1 MSFWRPGWKQM
12 GEKSLR
18 KKTKLNSWHWLPLKP
33 PPNSWVT
40 FVAMHVSKP
49 NPTFLPISST
59 ERERAKCWRVSLRV
73 SSKCS
78 DMQKPAK
85 SKTKG
90 NVNPQQAFYQVT
102 WVTGIIINLCYLA
115 VTHLSTSYPEILS
128 AIFPDLIVNLLMA
141 VLMNIYIHVNVV
153 KGTSFPSVFVWLAYC
168 HCTEWAPLCI
178 MKKKNKRDFVFALVF
193 VVFSVF
199 VVSFISMMKG
209 RWIWQYICLF
219 LWWIKKQTG
228 MFSCGS
234 TILPSYHYTWLF
246 KSSHWDGS
254 SILAACS
261 GWWED

>member
-1 MSFWRPGWKQM
+1 MQWHAKASQVKD
-12 GEKSLR
+12 ER
-18 KKTKLNSWHWLPLKP
+18 KRQS
-33 PPNSWVT
+33 
-40 FVAMHVSKP
+40 
-49 NPTFLPISST
+49 
-59 ERERAKCWRVSLRV
+59 
-73 SSKCS
+73 
-78 DMQKPAK
+78 PA
-85 SKTKG
+85 G
-90 NVNPQQAFYQVT
+90 FYQVT

-153 KGTSFPSVFVWLAYC
+153 KGTSFPQYLYDWLIV
-168 HCTEWAPLCI
+168 TVLSELLCASW
-178 MKKKNKRDFVFALVF
+178 KKNKRDFVFALVF

-209 RWIWQYICLF
+209 GWIWQYIFLF

-234 TILPSYHYTWLF
+234 TILLSYHYTWLF